1 MTPVRAFAAIM
12 ALAVVLS
19 GCAQPPPFDL
29 TQAEWE
35 ALSPEERR
43 ELLDL
48 QGELDSL
55 ARDEREA
62 RIQAEERRRDRFCA
76 YGVSVYCDH

>member
-1 MTPVRAFAAIM
+1 MTITRIP
-12 ALAVVLS
+12 AVIVLTVVLLS
-19 GCAQPPPFDL
+19 GCAQPPPFGL
-29 TQAEWE
+29 SQAEWE
-35 ALSPEERR
+35 ALPAEDRR

-48 QGELDSL
+48 EGELDSL

-76 YGVSVYCDH
+76 YGVGVYCDH